1 MKVGSLHN
9 YFQDEEEQNE
19 KVEET
24 NDDHEENDEEEELI
38 EELGN
43 TSNIVA
49 FIRNRIVNNG
59 FITYLL
65 GFKIEN
71 KMNDPLL
78 KESNHFVSL
87 WYHYS

>member
-1 MKVGSLHN
+1 MNVSSLHN

-43 TSNIVA
+43 TSNIVT
-49 FIRNRIVNNG
+49 FIMNRIVNNG
-59 FITYLL
+59 FITYFL
-65 GFKIEN
+65 GFKIE
-71 KMNDPLL
+71 K
-78 KESNHFVSL
+78 K
-87 WYHYS
+87 

>member
-1 MKVGSLHN
+1 MNVCSLHN

-43 TSNIVA
+43 TSNIVT
-49 FIRNRIVNNG
+49 FIRYFGLPYLANIGQQHVLSMYANRQ
-59 FITYLL
+59 YAS
-65 GFKIEN
+65 
-71 KMNDPLL
+71 MQDP
-78 KESNHFVSL
+78 KQ
-87 WYHYS
+87 